1 MAAVIFEGVSKKF
14 RRGERHD
21 SLRDLV
27 PALLTRAFRGAPD
40 RQALAD
46 QEFWA
51 VRDLSFK
58 VGAGEALGIIGP
70 NGAGKSTTLKL
81 LTKILRPTRGR
92 IEIHGRVGALI
103 EVAAGFHPDLTG
115 RENVYLQGAIM
126 GMPRA
131 EIARKF
137 DAIVDFSGV
146 QEFIDTPVKR
156 YSSGMNARL
165 GFAIAAHLD
174 PDVLIIDEVLSVGD
188 VGFQEKC
195 VARMRELLAR
205 GIPLVFVSHNLSAVI
220 QLCTRAILIDRGAV
234 QFDGR
239 PAEAVAEFRK
249 ARREPIETGI
259 AAPDKPIAITDVQL
273 LQADGEPS
281 PLFTTGRPMTIR
293 VGYHA
298 RQPIRQPHIAIDIHG
313 VDGVYCAGINTR
325 MDDCALGT
333 LEGRGHVDLAIA
345 KLSLLPGCYT
355 ISAGILD
362 PQGLRPLDLQERAF
376 PFSVV
381 SDRRDFGFVYL
392 EHQWTHRNG
401 ADARAAGR
409 HEARLSPRQARSLAA
424 VAVQEDRE

>member
-1 MAAVIFEGVSKKF
+1 MSTVIFDGVSKKF

-27 PALLTRAFRGAPD
+27 PSLVRRAMRRTPD
-40 RQALAD
+40 RTTLAD

-51 VRDLSFK
+51 VRDMSFE
-58 VGAGEALGIIGP
+58 VGPGEALGIIGP

-92 IEIHGRVGALI
+92 IEINGRIGALI

-126 GMPRA
+126 GMSRA

-205 GIPLVFVSHNLSAVI
+205 GIPLVFVSHNLGAVV
-220 QLCTRAILIDRGAV
+220 QLCTRAILVDRGKV

-239 PAEAVAEFRK
+239 PAETVAEFRK
-249 ARREPIETGI
+249 ARRDS
-259 AAPDKPIAITDVQL
+259 AAPAASGDKPIAITDVQL
-273 LQADGEPS
+273 LQPDGDPS
-281 PLFTTGRPMTIR
+281 PLHTTGRPMTIR
-293 VGYHA
+293 VSYEA
-298 RQPIRQPHIAIDIHG
+298 REPIRQPHVAIDIHS

-325 MDDCALGT
+325 MDDCTLGT
-333 LEGRGHVDLAIA
+333 LEGRGFVDLAIA
-345 KLSLLPGCYT
+345 KLALLPGCYS

-392 EHQWTHRNG
+392 EHQWMQGHGTQIRP
-401 ADARAAGR
+401 AAR
-409 HEARLSPRQARSLAA
+409 HEVRLVSPTARSLAA
-424 VAVQEDRE
+424 VALQEELE